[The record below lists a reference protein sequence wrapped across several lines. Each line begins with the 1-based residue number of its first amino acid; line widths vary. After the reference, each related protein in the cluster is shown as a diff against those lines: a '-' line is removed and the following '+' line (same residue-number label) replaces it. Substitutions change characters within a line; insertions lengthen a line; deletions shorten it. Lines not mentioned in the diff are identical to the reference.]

1 MTFRKAFICLWLLTL
16 PASGETLGLSAQ
28 DSKAPIEVSAD
39 NFLADLNAKS
49 GTYSG
54 NVIVKQGNMR
64 VRANT
69 VRIDVEGDK
78 PRQIRG
84 AGNIVFNAPSG
95 NARGD
100 ALVYDVGP
108 RLVTLTGNV
117 VLTKDKNVMRGPKL
131 TINLASG
138 EAQLGGKGTTMT
150 GGRVQGLFIPEGG
163 NSGQS
168 AP

>member
-1 MTFRKAFICLWLLTL
+1 MKLRSAIACLILLSVS
-16 PASGETLGLSAQ
+16 ASAETMGLTAH
-28 DSKAPIEVSAD
+28 DSKAPIEVTAD

-54 NVIVKQGNMR
+54 NVLVKQGNMR

-69 VRIDVEGDK
+69 VRVDVEDDK
-78 PRQIRG
+78 PKQIRG
-84 AGNIVFNAPSG
+84 NGGIVFDAPSG
-95 NARGD
+95 TARGD
-100 ALVYDVGP
+100 ALVYDIGP

-138 EAQLGGKGTTMT
+138 EANLGGKGVTQ

-163 NSGQS
+163 KPAQS